1 MLHQLRFFGCRYSKY
16 AVLLLKAVPGSDKV
30 DSKMSQLTD
39 GSLVVVV
46 ILDVQ
51 VAAARQGK
59 KGDFGRS
66 RQDFVPC
73 QLCKSSKKK

>member
-1 MLHQLRFFGCRYSKY
+1 MLHQLRFFGFGRYSSLLRN
-16 AVLLLKAVPGSDKV
+16 AARLLKSVPGSDKDK

-51 VAAARQGK
+51 VATEDRERRVILVEAGN
-59 KGDFGRS
+59 
-66 RQDFVPC
+66 
-73 QLCKSSKKK
+73 SSPVV